1 MKLSEWYTLVM
12 KLQEF
17 ASWNFVPRDPD
28 IDVHNVEYWEVC
40 ERSKGGVV
48 VALIAVDKKFFG
60 VLARTPH
67 GDVYLQPASKWQVRK
82 VFQDDPDPGFSLV
95 EGDTLNRA
103 LTEKWAKY
111 YRENN

>member
-1 MKLSEWYTLVM
+1 MKLSEWGRVVT

-17 ASWNFVPRDPD
+17 ASWGFVPHDLD
-28 IDVHNVEYWEVC
+28 LDVYNVEYWEVC
-40 ERSKGGVV
+40 DRKGGVV
-48 VALIAVDKKFFG
+48 VALIAVDGTFFG

-67 GDVYLQPASKWQVRK
+67 GDVYLQPASKWQVRR

-95 EGDTLNRA
+95 EGANLNRD
-103 LTEKWAKY
+103 LIEKWALY